1 MTNLH
6 KHRSR
11 RVTDGVTRAPHRAF
25 LRATGLDDESMQKP
39 FVAIVDTFGENTPCS
54 MSLNQVS
61 DNARLGI
68 AAGGG
73 VPIRG
78 SAISV
83 SDGTSMNHS
92 GMRMSLVSREVVAD
106 SVELFVRA
114 HSYDALIGVAGCDK
128 TLPGILMGMVR
139 VNVPGVFLFGGA
151 MLPGVAPGQLPGGAG
166 HGLRRQATILSTI
179 EAVGTAQ
186 RGDISRAQLDA
197 IEKQCT
203 PTAGSCPGQ
212 FTANTMAMVAETLG
226 LAPLGSAMVPA
237 VYSERI
243 AIARRAGETVMRILK
258 QGGPLPRD
266 LVTLE
271 SLENACAAVAAT
283 GGSTNAALHIP
294 AIANEA
300 GIRFT
305 LDDVQRVFAK
315 IPLIGDLQP
324 GGRYLA
330 QDLHHAG
337 GVPAVLNALLEGGF
351 LHGDAPALGGGTL
364 AEALNAYDGPD
375 GTVVRPCSEP
385 LGENGG
391 LVILRGNLAPDGAC
405 LKIAGLKS
413 LTFTGAVR
421 IFECEEDC
429 MAVVAARDYR
439 EGDVLVIR
447 NEGPKGGPG
456 MREMLSVTAAIY
468 GQGMGEK
475 VALLTDGRFSGATR
489 GMCIGYVGPEAAA
502 GGPIGLLRN
511 GDRVHIDAREGIL
524 RVDLSDDELARRR
537 AGAPARP
544 PRRLA
549 GVLEKYEALVRPAH
563 LGAVTHSGNVEWPY
577 DAPTPGDDGAAE

>member
-1 MTNLH
+1 MASLN

-11 RVTDGVTRAPHRAF
+11 MVTEGVTRAPHRAF
-25 LRATGLDDESMQKP
+25 LRATGLDDAAMQKP

-54 MSLNQVS
+54 MSLNQIS
-61 DNARLGI
+61 DNVRLGV

-83 SDGTSMNHS
+83 SDGTSMNHA

-114 HSYDALIGVAGCDK
+114 HGYDALVGVAGCDK

-151 MLPGVAPGQLPGGAG
+151 MLPGTAPAAIPGSASAG
-166 HGLRRQATILSTI
+166 LQRQATILTTI
-179 EAVGTAQ
+179 EAVGTTQ
-186 RGDISRAQLDA
+186 RGDLSREQLDE
-197 IEKQCT
+197 IEKRCA

-243 AIARRAGETVMRILK
+243 AIARRAGETVMNALK
-258 QGGPLPRD
+258 AGGPLPRD
-266 LVTLE
+266 LVTRE

-294 AIANEA
+294 AIAHEA

-305 LDDVQRVFAK
+305 LDDVERVFAR

-330 QDLHHAG
+330 QDLYHAG
-337 GVPAVLNALLEGGF
+337 GVPAVLNALLEGGY
-351 LHGDAPALGGGTL
+351 LHGDVLTLEGEPLAQALKRF
-364 AEALNAYDGPD
+364 AGPD
-375 GTVVRPCSEP
+375 GEVVRACATPISD
-385 LGENGG
+385 NGG

-413 LTFTGAVR
+413 LTFSGTAR

-429 MAVVAARDYR
+429 MAVVAARAYR

-489 GMCIGYVGPEAAA
+489 GMCIGYVGPEAVE
-502 GGPIGLLRN
+502 GGPIALLRE
-511 GDRVHIDAREGIL
+511 GDLIHIDARSGIL
-524 RVDLSDDELARRR
+524 RVELSDAELDARRAQVR
-537 AGAPARP
+537 RPATK
-544 PRRLA
+544 RLA
-549 GVLEKYEALVRPAH
+549 GVLEKYAALVGPAH
-563 LGAVTHSGNVEWPY
+563 LGAVTHSGNLDWPY
-577 DAPTPGDDGAAE
+577 DPRTHGDEA

>member
-1 MTNLH
+1 MTDLN

-11 RVTDGVTRAPHRAF
+11 TVTEGITRAPHRAF
-25 LRATGLDDESMQKP
+25 LRATGMDDESMQKP

-54 MSLNQVS
+54 MSLAQVS
-61 DNARLGI
+61 DNVRLGI

-92 GMRMSLVSREVVAD
+92 GMRFSLVSREIIAD
-106 SVELFVRA
+106 SVEVFVRA
-114 HSYDALIGVAGCDK
+114 HCYDAFVGVAGCDK

-151 MLPGVAPGQLPGGAG
+151 MLPGRANGS
-166 HGLRRQATILSTI
+166 QATILTAI
-179 EAVGTAQ
+179 EAVGSAQ
-186 RGDISRAQLDA
+186 RGGLSTEGLRA
-197 IEKQCT
+197 IENACT
-203 PTAGSCPGQ
+203 PGAGSCPGQ

-243 AIARRAGETVMRILK
+243 AIARRAGETVMRILRN
-258 QGGPLPRD
+258 GGPLPRD
-266 LVTLE
+266 LVTRK

-294 AIANEA
+294 AIAHEA
-300 GIRFT
+300 GIEFT
-305 LDDVQRVFAK
+305 LDDVSAVLART
-315 IPLIGDLQP
+315 PLIADLQP
-324 GGRYLA
+324 GGQYLA
-330 QDLHHAG
+330 QDLYYAG
-337 GVPAVLNALLEGGF
+337 GVPAVLNALLAGG
-351 LHGDAPALGGGTL
+351 HIRGDVPTLTGETL
-364 AEALNAYDGPD
+364 AEALKGFPGPD
-375 GTVVRPCSEP
+375 GTIVHAHDEP
-385 LGENGG
+385 LSPNAG

-405 LKIAGLKS
+405 LKTAGLKS
-413 LTFTGAVR
+413 LVFTGAAR
-421 IFECEEDC
+421 IFETEEAC
-429 MAVVAARDYR
+429 MTVVSNGTYK
-439 EGDVLVIR
+439 EGEVLVIR

-489 GMCIGYVGPEAAA
+489 GMCIGYVGPEAAS
-502 GGPIGLLRN
+502 GGPISLLEE
-511 GDRVHIDAREGIL
+511 GDVIRIDALKGTLDVDVSDREF
-524 RVDLSDDELARRR
+524 ARRR
-537 AGAPARP
+537 AELTPFMRG
-544 PRRLA
+544 RLG
-549 GVLEKYEALVRPAH
+549 GVLEKYALLVRPAN
-563 LGAVTHSGNVEWPY
+563 LGAVTHSGGVEWPY
-577 DAPTPGDDGAAE
+577 EPIVGEETP

>member
-1 MTNLH
+1 MANLH

-11 RVTDGVTRAPHRAF
+11 AIVDGITRAPHRAF
-25 LRATGLDDESMQKP
+25 LRATGMDEAAMQKP
-39 FVAIVDTFGENTPCS
+39 FVAIVDTYGENSPCS

-61 DNARLGI
+61 DNVRLGV

-83 SDGTSMNHS
+83 TDGTSMNHS
-92 GMRMSLVSREVVAD
+92 GMRMSLVSREIVAD
-106 SVELFVRA
+106 SVEVFVRA
-114 HSYDALIGVAGCDK
+114 HGYDALVGVAGCDK
-128 TLPGILMGMVR
+128 SLPGIMMGMVR
-139 VNVPGVFLFGGA
+139 VNLPGVFLYGGA
-151 MLPGVAPGQLPGGAG
+151 MLPGVAPGQIPGVAG
-166 HGLRRQATILSTI
+166 RNDRATILTTI
-179 EAVGTAQ
+179 EAVGSTQ
-186 RGDISRAQLDA
+186 RGDMPRAMLDA
-197 IEKQCT
+197 IERQCT
-203 PTAGSCPGQ
+203 PGAGSCPGQ

-237 VYSERI
+237 VYSERL
-243 AIARRAGETVMRILK
+243 AIARRAGETVMRLLEA
-258 QGGPLPRD
+258 GGPLPRD
-266 LVTLE
+266 LVTRK

-300 GIRFT
+300 GLRFT
-305 LDDVQRVFAK
+305 LDDIQRVFER

-337 GVPAVLNALLEGGF
+337 GVPAVLNALLAGGY
-351 LHGDAPALGGGTL
+351 LHGDVLTLDGVSLEQALR
-364 AEALNAYDGPD
+364 EFSGPD
-375 GTVVRPCSEP
+375 GTVVHPCSKP
-385 LGENGG
+385 LSDSGG
-391 LVILRGNLAPDGAC
+391 LVVLRGNLAPDGAC
-405 LKIAGLKS
+405 LKTAGLKT
-413 LTFTGAVR
+413 LTFSGTAR

-429 MAVVAARDYR
+429 MAAVSQRAYAQ
-439 EGDVLVIR
+439 GDVLVIR

-489 GMCIGYVGPEAAA
+489 GLCIGYVGPEGAA
-502 GGPIGLLRN
+502 GGPISLLRD
-511 GDRVHIDAREGIL
+511 GDRIDIDAHAGTL
-524 RVDLSDDELARRR
+524 NVVLSDDELTRRR
-537 AGAPARP
+537 AEAVPFSR
-544 PRRLA
+544 RRLG
-549 GVLEKYEALVRPAH
+549 GVLEKYEALVQPANV
-563 LGAVTHSGNVEWPY
+563 GAITHSGGVVWPY
-577 DAPTPGDDGAAE
+577 EAPTPGDEA